1 MPGQLRTIPLS
12 IAAVGLTVDG
22 REIEEKDVNDIVET
36 YNLNMYGA
44 RINIDHYADWSGWK
58 TEALSSVKLNGGML
72 GDVIEV
78 TSETN
83 NDGVQVLKAVLAPNA
98 SFVQLNQA
106 DQHVYFSIEID
117 RNFRGTGKT
126 YLTGLAVTDYP
137 ASAYASRAKFSKKRG
152 IENKDVS
159 FLRADL
165 GLHSQADK
173 PPKKPFFKNLFN
185 KDDATMP
192 LTKEDK
198 AEIGSAVVESLT
210 PLFTQL
216 NTSLTEFSKQNQQ
229 EAGGQQDE
237 GQGIEAQNQELTEQL
252 TQLSEKLDQQGQEIK
267 QLKDKFTELENSPHG
282 ETPADDEPSGDEG
295 KYSNLL

>member
-1 MPGQLRTIPLS
+1 MPGQLRTIPLA

-36 YNLNMYGA
+36 YNPNMYGA

-83 NDGVQVLKAVLAPNA
+83 DDGVQVLKAVLAPNA

-137 ASAYASRAKFSKKRG
+137 ASAYTSRAKFSKERG

-185 KDDATMP
+185 KDDDTMP

-198 AEIGSAVVESLT
+198 AEIGAAVAESLT

-229 EAGGQQDE
+229 DAGGQQEE
-237 GQGIEAQNQELTEQL
+237 GLGTDAQNLELTEQL
-252 TQLSEKLDQQGQEIK
+252 TQLN
-267 QLKDKFTELENSPHG
+267 DKFSKLENKFNELSNL
-282 ETPADDEPSGDEG
+282 EADDTTEADDEPTGDDG

>member
-12 IAAVGLTVDG
+12 IAAVGNTVDG

-36 YNLNMYGA
+36 YNPTMYGA
-44 RINIDHYADWSGWK
+44 RIYIDHYMDMSGWK
-58 TEALSSVKLNGGML
+58 AETLSSLKLNGGML
-72 GDVIEV
+72 GEV
-78 TSETN
+78 LSVKTETN
-83 NDGVQVLKAVLAPNA
+83 KDGVQVLMAVLSPNA

-137 ASAYASRAKFSKKRG
+137 ASAYTSRAKFSKERG
-152 IENKDVS
+152 IENKEVS

-185 KDDATMP
+185 KDDTMA
-192 LTKEDK
+192 LSEQDK
-198 AEIGSAVVESLT
+198 ADIGKAVADALT
-210 PLFTQL
+210 PAFTQL
-216 NTSLTEFSKQNQQ
+216 STSVAEFSKQNQQ
-229 EAGGQQDE
+229 DAGGQQDE
-237 GQGIEAQNQELTEQL
+237 GQGTDAQNQELKEQL
-252 TQLSEKLDQQGQEIK
+252 TQLN
-267 QLKDKFTELENSPHG
+267 DKFSKLENKFN
-282 ETPADDEPSGDEG
+282 ELVTEEADDTTEADDEPTGDDG
-295 KYSNLL
+295 KNSNLL

>member
-83 NDGVQVLKAVLAPNA
+83 DDGVQVLKAVLAPNA

-137 ASAYASRAKFSKKRG
+137 ASAYTSRAKFSKERG

-185 KDDATMP
+185 KDDDTMP

-198 AEIGSAVVESLT
+198 AEIGSAVAESLT

-216 NTSLTEFSKQNQQ
+216 NTSLTEFSKHNQQ
-229 EAGGQQDE
+229 EAVGQQDE
-237 GQGIEAQNQELTEQL
+237 DQGTDAQNQELTEQL
-252 TQLSEKLDQQGQEIK
+252 TQLN
-267 QLKDKFTELENSPHG
+267 DKFSKLENKFNELSNQ
-282 ETPADDEPSGDEG
+282 EADDTTEADDEPTGDDG